1 MLEGTGSGWTW
12 PFSACS
18 MLRRKLRLQFPTVL
32 LTASLKP
39 QLKTRL
45 WRSLGPPP
53 VTSIGVSPRHC
64 QLVARGSVPGWQC
77 WYPEPSFARERGTV
91 GLHLASREEE
101 GPPLWVGGGGL
112 GLFMKESLDSYPA
125 CKNRSARLALPATP
139 PPTPLFLHPR
149 GSGHLKSSSVRAG
162 EIPSYVLRDS
172 ISVLS
177 QGCSSH
183 HRLPWPLGWQV
194 GTPGTAPRESLS
206 SGSHTWVHA
215 VRMVSE
221 LGLQAPASELPSVTM
236 GPGCFTF
243 CSLPLFLLQIPT
255 RCNPF
260 PFLRMLFWSLK
271 HQKGSGVPL
280 IPHRV

>member
-1 MLEGTGSGWTW
+1 MLLAEDPKGPLW
-12 PFSACS
+12 PGRAFGRTAQGARWPCWKGLVRAGRDWFSACS
-18 MLRRKLRLQFPTVL
+18 MLRRKLRHQFPTFL

-125 CKNRSARLALPATP
+125 CKNRSARLALPLP
-139 PPTPLFLHPR
+139 PPPR
-149 GSGHLKSSSVRAG
+149 SF
-162 EIPSYVLRDS
+162 IPGA
-172 ISVLS
+172 
-177 QGCSSH
+177 QG
-183 HRLPWPLGWQV
+183 
-194 GTPGTAPRESLS
+194 
-206 SGSHTWVHA
+206 
-215 VRMVSE
+215 
-221 LGLQAPASELPSVTM
+221 
-236 GPGCFTF
+236 
-243 CSLPLFLLQIPT
+243 I
-255 RCNPF
+255 
-260 PFLRMLFWSLK
+260 
-271 HQKGSGVPL
+271 
-280 IPHRV
+280 